1 MESLVRVTMRCLDDG
16 MKAETQ
22 TGVRVS
28 PRLKHGNA
36 RGDPRPRLPLG
47 ADRRVFGCRRLVL
60 LCHIF
65 LRRDG
70 HAIGALQHG
79 HRGRLLTSA
88 PISRR
93 RMVAI
98 EFGM

>member
-1 MESLVRVTMRCLDDG
+1 MERFVHRQNLICLR
-16 MKAETQ
+16 KQLAETKEEAKRRQ
-22 TGVRVS
+22 IL
-28 PRLKHGNA
+28 RLLAEEEFKD
-36 RGDPRPRLPLG
+36 DPLI
-47 ADRRVFGCRRLVL
+47 L

-65 LRRDG
+65 LRGDG
-70 HAIGALQHG
+70 PVIGALQHG

>member
-1 MESLVRVTMRCLDDG
+1 METVKRRRKLFLEGPIVRALVTLAIPIVL
-16 MKAETQ
+16 
-22 TGVRVS
+22 
-28 PRLKHGNA
+28 GNVLQA
-36 RGDPRPRLPLG
+36 GYQLTDAFWVG
-47 ADRRVFGCRRLVL
+47 RLVL

-65 LRRDG
+65 LRGDG
-70 HAIGALQHG
+70 PVIGALQHG